1 LIDYSIEKT
10 KEIGSMLLFLRTI
23 IVVMVF
29 LPLHTIASDSVIHI
43 EKKPAG
49 LRKSEP
55 GKDLELT
62 VSDRLL
68 WKSILHWCDECEE
81 RSKRFRERLGDVDES
96 FGGIAVYPLNE
107 KQYLVDVECAGGMQQ
122 SEHIYYKVTEHSETI
137 ESRLLSLEQFYVL
150 DTESP
155 DEDNAEPDP
164 SKERVRK
171 DRFIKFT
178 DPLIYGLTMI
188 DQKKKLLIVEKRYK
202 GVGGCGLLT
211 TYDVSGDRPKVV
223 EFRGR
228 MNCSANYVPPKK
240 WKLYPAKQRAK
251 WRVAPNPQ
259 REDWKNKD
267 QCR

>member
-1 LIDYSIEKT
+1 MLI
-10 KEIGSMLLFLRTI
+10 FLRTI

-29 LPLHTIASDSVIHI
+29 LPLQTIASDSVIHI
-43 EKKPAG
+43 ERKPAG
-49 LRKSEP
+49 LRKVNSDKEP
-55 GKDLELT
+55 YLT
-62 VSDRLL
+62 VQDRLL
-68 WKSILHWCDECEE
+68 WKSVIHWCDECEE
-81 RSKRFRERLGDVDES
+81 RAKRFRERWGDLGDVDES
-96 FGGIAVYPLNE
+96 LGGISVYPLNE
-107 KQYLVDVECAGGMQQ
+107 NQYIVDVECAASMQQ
-122 SEHIYYKVTEHSETI
+122 SEHIYYKVTEHPETI
-137 ESRLLSLEQFYVL
+137 ESRLLPLEQFYVVH
-150 DTESP
+150 TESP
-155 DEDNAEPDP
+155 DDDDVEPDP

-178 DPLIYGLTMI
+178 DPLIYGSTMV

-228 MNCSANYVPPKK
+228 MNCFADYVPPQK

-251 WRVAPNPQ
+251 WRVAPNPL
-259 REDWKNKD
+259 RNDWKNKD